1 MDHLADAPIA
11 NILILAGVIFLAV
24 GLFGRIGGF
33 IGSIFGNIE
42 AGKNSRV
49 LAGLLGGL
57 LILGGGWMHQQG
69 DKAAASHSTPANPAV
84 TPAAVVPNPSNAS
97 VVPVPAPAAT
107 TPMSP
112 APHIAP
118 APSNSKTTEP
128 TMAAKRENLPL
139 APVPESA
146 PIAHSLPSFDG
157 RIIGTWTNVIPPQG
171 DGSTRIQIVRAESGL
186 EFHMWRKCG
195 SGECDMGVHHLAPS
209 GNTSNF
215 DFVYSNRRIVG
226 SMKVYAPSV
235 LLLSVDVYEPGTQ
248 NHAHHNRVFANS
260 SLSGQTQV
268 AFSRYL
274 DAPGPKAFAMT
285 PAGAWS
291 SYRKA
296 NTSEEAAQLA
306 LQYCQNRGWRDCRII
321 LVGDEGP
328 Q

>member
-42 AGKNSRV
+42 AGKNSRM

-69 DKAAASHSTPANPAV
+69 DKAAASHSTSAAPAV
-84 TPAAVVPNPSNAS
+84 TPAAVVPSPSNAS
-97 VVPVPAPAAT
+97 VAPVATGAAT
-107 TPMSP
+107 TPT
-112 APHIAP
+112 AP
-118 APSNSKTTEP
+118 ASGVTRVPAKSKTQP

-139 APVPESA
+139 APVPEPA
-146 PIAHSLPSFDG
+146 PIAHVLPSFDG

-171 DGSTRIQIVRAESGL
+171 DGSTRIQIVRTESGVD
-186 EFHMWRKCG
+186 FHMWRKCG
-195 SGECDMGVHHLAPS
+195 SAECDMGVHHLAIS
-209 GNTSNF
+209 GNTSSF
-215 DFVYSNRRIVG
+215 DFVYNNRRIVG
-226 SMKVYAPSV
+226 SMNVYAPSV
-235 LLLSVDVYEPGTQ
+235 LLLSVDIYEPGTP
-248 NHAHHNRVFANS
+248 NHVHHNRVFTNS
-260 SLSGQTQV
+260 NLSGQTQV

-291 SYRKA
+291 SNRKA
-296 NTSEEAAQLA
+296 NTNEEAAQLA
-306 LQYCQNRGWRDCRII
+306 LQYCQNRGWRDCRIL

-328 Q
+328 QQ